1 MAKVKKIINDTE
13 NIVSEVLDGYVAAS
27 LGKLKRTDDRVL
39 SRTDIEP
46 GKVGLVIGGGSGHE
60 PVYTSYVGK
69 GLADASV
76 AGNIFAA
83 PAPQFVTAA
92 VELADQGKGVL
103 MVYGNYA
110 GDVLNFDIGAEEATD
125 DTGVE
130 VRTVLVADDCATP
143 DLETRRGIGG
153 GFYQVKIAGAACAE
167 AATLADAE
175 AAVQKCQANLR
186 TLGVAVSAGSLPETG
201 EPTFILGDDE
211 IEIGL
216 GAHGEVG
223 VERSTLMPADELT
236 VKMIDHLVADLP
248 YASGDKVALLVNNLG
263 ATTQMELMIV
273 TRKAMELLADKG
285 IDVARVDIGAFFCSQ
300 EMAGF
305 SLSLLKLD
313 DELERLLNAPCESI
327 TYSQG

>member
-13 NIVSEVLDGYVAAS
+13 DIVSEVLDGYVVAS

-39 SRTDIEP
+39 SRTDIEAS
-46 GKVGLVIGGGSGHE
+46 KVGLVIGGGSGHE

-92 VELADQGKGVL
+92 VKEADQGKGVL

-110 GDVLNFDIGAEEATD
+110 GDVLNFDMGAEEATD
-125 DTGVE
+125 DTDVE

-143 DLETRRGIGG
+143 DLDTRRGIGG

-167 AATLADAE
+167 AASLDEAE
-175 AAVQKCQANLR
+175 AAVIKCRDNLR

-201 EPTFILGDDE
+201 EPTFLLGDDE

-223 VERSTLMPADELT
+223 VERSKLMPADELT

-248 YASGDKVALLVNNLG
+248 YAAGDKVALLVNNLG

-273 TRKAMELLADKG
+273 TRKAMQLLADKG
-285 IDVARVDIGAFFCSQ
+285 IEVTRVDIGAFFCSQ

-313 DELERLLNAPCESI
+313 DELARLLDAPCESI